1 MCPQPIG
8 GATLQWGTWE
18 SWNRAAS
25 GSRLS
30 DTLWETFSCEASI
43 WCCLQK
49 IEKNEMM
56 AILIASNVR
65 LLANDCSHGMKTH
78 RPGVKSQTPADKTG
92 FLNQLYSTFSLEAAS
107 GWNPIQTAIKVPKH
121 LSGPGPVGGRGTL
134 QNGAEQRRKVLLLLL
149 QDSVPRASEHPVLEN
164 RESLGN

>member
-1 MCPQPIG
+1 
-8 GATLQWGTWE
+8 
-18 SWNRAAS
+18 
-25 GSRLS
+25 
-30 DTLWETFSCEASI
+30 
-43 WCCLQK
+43 
-49 IEKNEMM
+49 MM

-78 RPGVKSQTPADKTG
+78 RPGVKSQTPADKKG

-121 LSGPGPVGGRGTL
+121 LSGPGPVGGRGML
-134 QNGAEQRRKVLLLLL
+134 QNGAEQRRKRWLGGWVLLLLL
-149 QDSVPRASEHPVLEN
+149 QDSMPRASEHPVLES